1 MRLDEYYAL
10 ANVGKELCHHG
21 IKGQAWGVTN
31 GPPYPLNQEGKARH
45 RSFASKKNKFFKS
58 NEEKVKDYEHAKT
71 LNRKILRA
79 NTSTLKEKTKNESAK
94 NEVRKARHAYKDAR
108 RREKMALKK
117 EQQKLRDERRKR
129 DLEYKTAKLK
139 AKAETSILKSKARAD
154 KFNNSQKEREAKR
167 EQLKKIANT
176 QIGKNI
182 KSPKEAL
189 KERVINSGDK
199 KMLKKY
205 GFLLNNDE
213 YAQAAKR
220 VELVKDIKKGKI
232 TRAIDTVSGYLDK
245 GTDVAKTVAGAYNTA
260 NAIAKVVAP
269 GSNFAS
275 KKQINFT
282 PTEKKAVD
290 PVDALNKLKA
300 TMEYRNT
307 FGVDPATGAKV
318 KTKFDPDWWH
328 VDYSQPLYESD
339 GKTQKTTKSGEPI
352 FKKVKGGM
360 RAVFPWEDD

>member
-10 ANVGKELCHHG
+10 ANAGKELCHHG

-117 EQQKLRDERRKR
+117 EQQKLRDEQRKR

-167 EQLKKIANT
+167 EQLKEMA
-176 QIGKNI
+176 KNI

-205 GFLLNNDE
+205 GFLLNNQE
-213 YAQAAKR
+213 YQAAQQR
-220 VELVKDIKKGKI
+220 INLVADIKRGKI
-232 TRAIDTVSGYLDK
+232 ARTIDTVSNALKK
-245 GTDVAKTVAGAYNTA
+245 GKEVTETAVNAYNTA
-260 NAIAKVVAP
+260 NAVAKVVAP
-269 GSNFAS
+269 NSKLAS
-275 KKQINFT
+275 GKRINLNPST
-282 PTEKKAVD
+282 PAAKNVSERLRETMDTMKYRTMFGKD
-290 PVDALNKLKA
+290 PN
-300 TMEYRNT
+300 
-307 FGVDPATGAKV
+307 TGAKV
-318 KTKFDPDWWH
+318 KTKYDPEYWTPDYNHPLTDKNGNPKFDNEGRPM
-328 VDYSQPLYESD
+328 YEM
-339 GKTQKTTKSGEPI
+339 K
-352 FKKVKGGM
+352 KGGF
-360 RAVFPWEDD
+360 RPYYPWEDD

>member
-10 ANVGKELCHHG
+10 ANAGKELCHHG

-58 NEEKVKDYEHAKT
+58 NDEKVKDYEHAKT

-117 EQQKLRDERRKR
+117 EQQKLRDEQRKR

-167 EQLKKIANT
+167 EQLKEMT
-176 QIGKNI
+176 KNI

-220 VELVKDIKKGKI
+220 VELVRDIKRGKVSS
-232 TRAIDTVSGYLDK
+232 AINTVSGAISK

-269 GSNFAS
+269 DSKFAS
-275 KKQINFT
+275 KKQINFS
-282 PTEKKAVD
+282 PSEKKASSAVD
-290 PVDALNKLKA
+290 RLKEVMA
-300 TMEYRNT
+300 TKDLE
-307 FGVDPATGAKV
+307 AIAA
-318 KTKFDPDWWH
+318 
-328 VDYSQPLYESD
+328 
-339 GKTQKTTKSGEPI
+339 GKAPI
-352 FKKVKGGM
+352 FNKPGNLTKEQIEELLRDIGTS
-360 RAVFPWEDD
+360 

>member
-10 ANVGKELCHHG
+10 ANAGKELYHHG
-21 IKGQAWGVTN
+21 IKGQAWGVQN

-45 RSFASKKNKFFKS
+45 RSFASKKNKIFKS
-58 NEEKVKDYEHAKT
+58 NDEKVKDYEHAKT

-117 EQQKLRDERRKR
+117 EQQKLRDEQRKR

-167 EQLKKIANT
+167 EQLKEMT
-176 QIGKNI
+176 KNI

-220 VELVKDIKKGKI
+220 VELVKDIKRGKVSK
-232 TRAIDTVSGYLDK
+232 AVDTVSGAISK
-245 GTDVAKTVAGAYNTA
+245 GTDVAKTITGAYNTA

-269 GSNFAS
+269 NSKFAS
-275 KKQINFT
+275 KKQINLT

-307 FGVDPATGAKV
+307 FGVDPITGAKV
-318 KTKFDPDWWH
+318 KTKYDPDWWH
-328 VDYSQPLYESD
+328 VDYSKPIKDAD
-339 GKTQKTTKSGEPI
+339 GNQKTTKSGEPI
-352 FKKVKGGM
+352 FERVKGGR

>member
-10 ANVGKELCHHG
+10 ANAGKELCHHG

-45 RSFASKKNKFFKS
+45 RSFASKKEKFFKS
-58 NEEKVKDYEHAKT
+58 NDEKVKDYEHAKT

-117 EQQKLRDERRKR
+117 EQQKLRDEQRKR

-167 EQLKKIANT
+167 EQLKEMT
-176 QIGKNI
+176 KNI

-205 GFLLNNDE
+205 GFLLNNQE
-213 YAQAAKR
+213 YQAAQQR
-220 VELVKDIKKGKI
+220 INLVADIKRGKI
-232 TRAIDTVSGYLDK
+232 ARTIDTVSNALKK
-245 GTDVAKTVAGAYNTA
+245 GKEVTETAVNAYNTA
-260 NAIAKVVAP
+260 NAVAKVVAP
-269 GSNFAS
+269 NSKLAS
-275 KKQINFT
+275 GKRINLNPST
-282 PTEKKAVD
+282 PAAKD
-290 PVDALNKLKA
+290 PSTILNNLKA

-307 FGVDPATGAKV
+307 FGRDPITGAAV
-318 KTKFDPDWWH
+318 KTKYDPEWWH
-328 VDYSQPLYESD
+328 VDYSKPIKDAD
-339 GKTQKTTKSGEPI
+339 GNQKTTKSGEPI
-352 FKKVKGGM
+352 FERVKGGT